1 MKKFLAVSLILLACS
16 VSLSANT
23 TLAGTSGYIV
33 VPSAEVTPSTNASAV
48 TTAYS
53 ATFSTSGALHIPALQ
68 LAFKDTF
75 ETSLAVDIADNT
87 DLLLNA
93 KWRFSK
99 KGTTSLAAGLLGQWS
114 GVSDTNQIS
123 TQLYLVSTFD
133 SSIMDHPSKTTLLV
147 GYSLMKGMNS
157 DINFAL
163 AFQTPLLEKTFK
175 GKVDF
180 LMDFGNVSYSATPS
194 AGNAD
199 NRGLVNVGIR
209 LLPIEFLKS
218 TFISVDIRALDLFD
232 HQGRA
237 LSLGASISFR
247 P

>member
-1 MKKFLAVSLILLACS
+1 MKRSLFVSLLLLVFS
-16 VSLSANT
+16 VSLAANT
-23 TLAGTSGYIV
+23 TLAGTSGYLVI
-33 VPSAEVTPSTNASAV
+33 PSAEVTPSTNASAV

-53 ATFSTSGALHIPALQ
+53 ATFSTNGPVHIPAIQ

-99 KGTTSLAAGLLGQWS
+99 RGTTSLAGGLLGQWS
-114 GVSDTNQIS
+114 GVSDTNQLS
-123 TQLYLVSTFD
+123 AQLYLASTFD
-133 SSIMDHPSKTTLLV
+133 SSIMDYPSKTTLLV

-157 DINFAL
+157 NINFAL

-194 AGNAD
+194 AGDAD
-199 NRGLVNVGIR
+199 DRGLVNVGIR
-209 LLPIEFLKS
+209 LLPIEFVKS
-218 TFISVDIRALDLFD
+218 TFIAMDIRALDLFD
-232 HQGRA
+232 HRGRA

>member
-1 MKKFLAVSLILLACS
+1 MKRFLAVPLILIAFSASLA
-16 VSLSANT
+16 ANT

-33 VPSAEVTPSTNASAV
+33 IPSAEVTPSTNSSAV

-53 ATFSTSGALHIPALQ
+53 ATLGSNGAVHIPALQ

-87 DLLLNA
+87 DILLNA

-99 KGTTSLAAGLLGQWS
+99 KGTTSLAAGLLGRWS
-114 GVSDTNQIS
+114 SVSKDDQVAA
-123 TQLYLVSTFD
+123 QLYFASTFD

-163 AFQTPLLEKTFK
+163 AFQTPLFEKAFK

-194 AGNAD
+194 AGNAE

-209 LLPIEFLKS
+209 LLPIEFVKS
-218 TFISVDIRALDLFD
+218 TFIAVDIRALDLFD
-232 HQGRA
+232 HKGRA
-237 LSLGASISFR
+237 LSLGAAISFR

>member
-1 MKKFLAVSLILLACS
+1 MKRFIAVSLILLVFS
-16 VSLSANT
+16 VSLLANT
-23 TLAGTSGYIV
+23 TLAGTSGYMVI
-33 VPSAEVTPSTNASAV
+33 PSAEVTPSANASAV
-48 TTAYS
+48 TTSYS
-53 ATFSTSGALHIPALQ
+53 ATFTTGGAVHIPSLQ
-68 LAFKDTF
+68 IAFKDAF
-75 ETSLAVDIADNT
+75 EASLAVDIAADT

-99 KGTTSLAAGLLGQWS
+99 KGTTSLAVGLLGQYS
-114 GVSDTNQIS
+114 GIS
-123 TQLYLVSTFD
+123 KTDEIAAQLYLVSTFE
-133 SSIMDHPSKTTLLV
+133 SAIMDFPSKTTLLV

-157 DINFAL
+157 NINFAL

-180 LMDFGNVSYSATPS
+180 LMEAGNVSYSATPS

-199 NRGLVNVGIR
+199 NRGLVNVGVR
-209 LLPIEFLKS
+209 LLPIEFVKS
-218 TFISVDIRALDLFD
+218 TFIAVDIRALDLFD

>member
-1 MKKFLAVSLILLACS
+1 MKRFLAVPLILIAFSASLA
-16 VSLSANT
+16 ANT
-23 TLAGTSGYIV
+23 TIAGISGYIV
-33 VPSAEVTPSTNASAV
+33 IPSAEVTPSTIASAV
-48 TTAYS
+48 TTSYS
-53 ATFSTSGALHIPALQ
+53 ATLGSNGAVHIPALQ

-87 DLLLNA
+87 DILLNA
-93 KWRFSK
+93 KWLFSK
-99 KGTTSLAAGLLGQWS
+99 KGTTSFAAGLLGQWS
-114 GVSDTNQIS
+114 SVSKDDEVAAQI
-123 TQLYLVSTFD
+123 YFASTFD
-133 SSIMDHPSKTTLLV
+133 SSIMDYPSKTTLLV

-163 AFQTPLLEKTFK
+163 AFQTPLLAKTFK
-175 GKVDF
+175 NKVDF
-180 LMDFGNVSYSATPS
+180 LLDFGNVSYSATPS
-194 AGNAD
+194 AGNAE

-218 TFISVDIRALDLFD
+218 IFIAVDIRALDLFD
-232 HQGRA
+232 HEGRA

>member
-1 MKKFLAVSLILLACS
+1 MKRFLAVPMVLLVFS
-16 VSLSANT
+16 VSLAANT
-23 TLAGTSGYIV
+23 TIAGTSGYIV
-33 VPSAEVTPSTNASAV
+33 IPSAEVTPSTNASAV

-53 ATFSTSGALHIPALQ
+53 ATFSNNVAVHIPALQ

-93 KWRFSK
+93 KWRFRK

-114 GVSDTNQIS
+114 GVSDTDQMS
-123 TQLYLVSTFD
+123 AQLYLASTFD
-133 SSIMDHPSKTTLLV
+133 SSIMDYPSKTTLLV

-175 GKVDF
+175 GKVAF

-194 AGNAD
+194 VGNAD

-218 TFISVDIRALDLFD
+218 TFIAVDIRAVDLFD
-232 HQGRA
+232 HKGRA